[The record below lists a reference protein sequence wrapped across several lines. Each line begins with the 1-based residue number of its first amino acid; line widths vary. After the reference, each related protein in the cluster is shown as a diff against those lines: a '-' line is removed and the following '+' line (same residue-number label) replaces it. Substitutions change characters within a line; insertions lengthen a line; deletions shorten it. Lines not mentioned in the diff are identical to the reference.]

1 MMQKLCA
8 WRRVMLASC
17 AQPQLTQLEDIGQV
31 RTKEIALADASIDEQ
46 DTTRLHIASERDAGQ
61 SIYEA
66 SFAVDDF
73 KYEYDIDASS
83 SMIINAERTAIPEQ
97 SANANRSAASQQRQ
111 ESPGEALPH
120 RVRRHRQRMPPRS
133 RR

>member
-8 WRRVMLASC
+8 WRRVMLAGC

-31 RTKEIALADASIDEQ
+31 RAKEIALADAGIDEQ

-61 SIYEA
+61 SIYET

-83 SMIINAERTAIPEQ
+83 SMIIDAERTAIPEQ
-97 SANANRSAASQQRQ
+97 SANVEYDYVEYDFETDAETSAFLEWGKEQR
-111 ESPGEALPH
+111 
-120 RVRRHRQRMPPRS
+120 
-133 RR
+133 